1 MPSTPSSATP
11 SPALGPDASN
21 AATGPPDTPGE
32 ELRMV
37 PLRGMTLAVRSA
49 APPKPTAGAARRPP
63 LPAALFVHGL
73 GGSSENWKPL
83 MEQLAGSVRTEAI
96 DLPGFGWSPPP
107 DDSDY
112 SVSGH
117 TRAVIQYL
125 DLQATGPVHLFGNS
139 LGGAVATRVAAVR
152 PDLVHTLTLV
162 SPALPE
168 LPPQRTAITTAMMGV
183 PGVPALYTRMTR
195 DWSVERRAREL
206 FALCYGNPSSVSERE
221 LAAAVQEYQRRL
233 ELPYFWDVM
242 ARTTRGII
250 AAYTRGGGGGLWRQA
265 RKVRAPVLL
274 VYGIRDKLVSY
285 RMARR
290 AWAAFGNARLLVI
303 PESGH
308 VAMLEHPGAVARG
321 FHELLGV
328 VQDLETS
335 GGS

>member
-1 MPSTPSSATP
+1 MVDAFAQGRSGLRP
-11 SPALGPDASN
+11 LGPHDF
-21 AATGPPDTPGE
+21 G
-32 ELRMV
+32 
-37 PLRGMTLAVRSA
+37 A
-49 APPKPTAGAARRPP
+49 APMAEPLATWVGRVDGLEQP
-63 LPAALFVHGL
+63 LPGRWAHWDCR
-73 GGSSENWKPL
+73 NNR
-83 MEQLAGSVRTEAI
+83 LAWRG
-96 DLPGFGWSPPP
+96 
-107 DDSDY
+107 
-112 SVSGH
+112 
-117 TRAVIQYL
+117 
-125 DLQATGPVHLFGNS
+125 LQADGFAD
-139 LGGAVATRVAAVR
+139 AV
-152 PDLVHTLTLV
+152 
-162 SPALPE
+162 
-168 LPPQRTAITTAMMGV
+168 
-183 PGVPALYTRMTR
+183 
-195 DWSVERRAREL
+195 
-206 FALCYGNPSSVSERE
+206 
-221 LAAAVQEYQRRL
+221 AAAVQEYQRRL